1 MKPYRGPVS
10 NHFDGW
16 HFYNPAEM
24 GPGSRPVDALLWL
37 AKRKPGFWPPWI
49 DAEAGPPPP
58 RRVFRGELRVT
69 FVGHSSVLIQMDGI
83 NILCDPHWSERASPF
98 LHFGPRRHR
107 APGVRF
113 EDLPPIDLVLQSH
126 DHYDHLDVP
135 TLRRIAAAWH
145 PDFIVPLG
153 VRSRLISNG
162 VEGGAEATEL
172 DWWQLVATTAEIR
185 ITAVPAR
192 HFSGRS
198 LFDRNRTLW
207 CGYIIEGPSGTVF
220 FAGDTAY
227 GPHFAE
233 IGKRFSPIGLAFLPI
248 GAFQP
253 RWFMQ
258 AAHMSPSDA
267 LRAHRDLEATT
278 SIGIHF
284 GTFRLADD
292 AEDEPVNELQRIL
305 DLAPDPKP
313 DFYTL
318 AAGEGRDITWSSG

>member
-1 MKPYRGPVS
+1 MTHYRGPIS

-24 GPGSRPVDALLWL
+24 GPGSRPVDLLRWL
-37 AKRKPGFWPPWI
+37 ANRKPGPWQPWT
-49 DAEAGPPPP
+49 EAASGPAPLERVP
-58 RRVFRGELRVT
+58 RGKLRAT
-69 FVGHSSVLIQMDGI
+69 FVGHSTVLIQIDGI

-98 LHFGPRRHR
+98 SRFGPRRHR
-107 APGVRF
+107 APGLRF

-135 TLRRIAAAWH
+135 TLRRIASARH

-153 VRSRLISNG
+153 VRSRLVSNG
-162 VEGGAEATEL
+162 VEGGSEATEL
-172 DWWQLVATTAEIR
+172 DWWQLVATTAEIK

-192 HFSGRS
+192 HFSGRTP
-198 LFDRNRTLW
+198 FDRNRTLW
-207 CGYIIEGPSGTVF
+207 CGYVIEGPSGTVF
-220 FAGDTAY
+220 FAGDTGY
-227 GPHFAE
+227 GPHFLE
-233 IGKRFSPIGLAFLPI
+233 IKKRFAPIRLAFLPI

-253 RWFMQ
+253 RWFMGSV
-258 AAHMSPSDA
+258 HMSPSDA
-267 LRAHRDLEATT
+267 ILAHEDLATRT

-292 AEDEPVNELQRIL
+292 SEVEPVNELQRLL
-305 DLAPDPKP
+305 DSADGYRP

-318 AAGEGRDITWSSG
+318 AAGEGKAII

>member
-16 HFYNPAEM
+16 HFYNPVEM
-24 GPGSRPVDALLWL
+24 GPSARSIDVLLWV
-37 AKRKPGFWPPWI
+37 ANRKPGPWRRWV
-49 DAEAGPPPP
+49 ETEYGPPPP

-69 FVGHSSVLIQMDGI
+69 FVGHSTVLIQMDGL
-83 NILCDPHWSERASPF
+83 NILCDPHWSDRASPVSRI
-98 LHFGPRRHR
+98 GPRRHR
-107 APGVRF
+107 APGIRF
-113 EDLPPIDLVLQSH
+113 EDLPPIDVVLQSH
-126 DHYDHLDVP
+126 DHYDHLDAP
-135 TLRRIAAAWH
+135 TLRRIASAWH

-153 VRSRLISNG
+153 VRSRLTHNG

-172 DWWQLVATTAEIR
+172 DWWQLVAATPEIR

-192 HFSGRS
+192 HFSGRT

-207 CGYIIEGPSGTVF
+207 CGYVIEGPSGSVY

-233 IGKRFSPIGLAFLPI
+233 IKRRFSPIGLALLPI

-253 RWFMQ
+253 QWFMQ
-258 AAHMSPSDA
+258 FAHISPSEA
-267 LRAHRDLEATT
+267 VRAHVDLAAKT

-292 AEDEPVNELQRIL
+292 AEDEPVNELRRAV
-305 DLAPDPKP
+305 DAAPEPKP

-318 AAGEGRDITWSSG
+318 AEGEGWDIAWSSG